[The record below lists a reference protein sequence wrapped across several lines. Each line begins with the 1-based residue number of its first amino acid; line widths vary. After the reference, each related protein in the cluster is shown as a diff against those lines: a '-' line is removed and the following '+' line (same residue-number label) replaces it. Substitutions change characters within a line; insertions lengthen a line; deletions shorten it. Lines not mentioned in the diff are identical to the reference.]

1 MGSTETEAKEPSSSL
16 VKAAENL
23 EAMAKARSI
32 RGKRFGRY
40 VLQEHLA
47 SGGMAEIFLARLPG
61 EGGFAKDLVLKVL
74 QQRYTDNAQVVQ
86 MFTEEA
92 RLGAELRHP
101 AIVDIYENGQEGGLR
116 YIAMEFI
123 EGRNLTE
130 LVTRAFEV
138 SHPLPI
144 SYAVYILGQVAEGLA
159 YLQEG
164 LGFAPPGRTHWS
176 GIVHRDISPPN
187 LIVSYAGRTKIIDFG
202 IARSGASVS
211 VESGARPGKLS
222 YMSPEQAQGL
232 PLDGRSDLFSLGT
245 ILYEITLGR
254 RLWRGPP
261 ETVMRRI
268 VHEDP
273 EPPTFVN
280 RAYPPTLERIVL
292 RALAKRPADR
302 YQAAGEMARDL
313 NRFLN
318 ECSERVADR
327 HIAQFVQEIY
337 LPSAR
342 VQDRDMQRARDF
354 RDEGPA
360 PDEFDQPLNF
370 DRVAAGSPVA
380 HALRDSNV
388 FDLAARAVSAPRQQ
402 PAAWPAQTPSAAPA
416 APPVP
421 ELPAPVAEEPPR
433 SRGWLAVGVLLVLT
447 AVVLSGLF
455 FVLKGP

>member
-1 MGSTETEAKEPSSSL
+1 MASSETEAKGK
-16 VKAAENL
+16 VGKAVDDLAAL
-23 EAMAKARSI
+23 TKARSV
-32 RGKRFGRY
+32 RGRRFGRY

-61 EGGFAKDLVLKVL
+61 EGGFAKDLVLKIL
-74 QQRYTDNAQVVQ
+74 QQRYLDNPQVVQ

-101 AIVDIYENGQEGGLR
+101 AIVDIYDNGEENGLR
-116 YIAMEFI
+116 YIAMEYI
-123 EGRNLTE
+123 EGRTLSE
-130 LVTRAFEV
+130 VVTRAFEV

-144 SYAVYILGQVAEGLA
+144 SYAVYVLQQVAEGLA

-164 LGFAPPGRTHWS
+164 LGIAPPGRTHWS
-176 GIVHRDISPPN
+176 GVVHRDISPPN

-222 YMSPEQAQGL
+222 YMSPEQAQAH
-232 PLDGRSDLFSLGT
+232 PLDGRSDIFSLGT
-245 ILYEITLGR
+245 ILYEVTLGR
-254 RLWRGPP
+254 RLWRGAP
-261 ETVMRRI
+261 ETVLRRI

-280 RAYPPTLERIVL
+280 RGYPPTLERIVL

-302 YQAAGEMARDL
+302 YQSASEMARDL
-313 NRFLN
+313 DRFLN
-318 ECSERVADR
+318 ECSERVSDR
-327 HIAQFVQEIY
+327 HIAQFIQSVY
-337 LPSAR
+337 VPSGR
-342 VQDRDMQRARDF
+342 VQDGNNPRARDF

-360 PDEFDQPLNF
+360 PDDYDQPLNF
-370 DRVAAGSPVA
+370 DRVSTGNSVA

-388 FDLAARAVSAPRQQ
+388 FDLAARAVSAPRQ
-402 PAAWPAQTPSAAPA
+402 PAPWPAPAQTPSAAAP
-416 APPVP
+416 APPP
-421 ELPAPVAEEPPR
+421 PAETAPAPVEEPR
-433 SRGWLAVGVLLVLT
+433 SRGGFAVGILLIVT
-447 AVVLSGLF
+447 ALVLSGLF

>member
-1 MGSTETEAKEPSSSL
+1 MSSSETEAQGK
-16 VKAAENL
+16 VGKIAAGEDL
-23 EAMAKARSI
+23 AALTRARSV

-74 QQRYTDNAQVVQ
+74 QQRYTDNPQVVQ

-101 AIVDIYENGQEGGLR
+101 SIVDIYENGEEGGLR
-116 YIAMEFI
+116 YIAMEYI
-123 EGRNLTE
+123 EGRTLTE

-144 SYAVYILGQVAEGLA
+144 SYAVYLLGQVAEGLA

-164 LGFAPPGRTHWS
+164 IGIAPPGRTHWS
-176 GIVHRDISPPN
+176 GVVHRDISPPN

-202 IARSGASVS
+202 IARSGASVA

-232 PLDGRSDLFSLGT
+232 PLDGRSDIFSLGT
-245 ILYEITLGR
+245 ILYEVTLGR
-254 RLWRGPP
+254 RLWRGAP
-261 ETVMRRI
+261 ETVLRRI

-292 RALAKRPADR
+292 RALAKRPSDR
-302 YQAAGEMARDL
+302 YATATEMARDL
-313 NRFLN
+313 DRFLN
-318 ECSERVADR
+318 ECSERVSDR
-327 HIAQFVQEIY
+327 HIAQFVQGIY
-337 LPSAR
+337 LPTTR
-342 VQDRDMQRARDF
+342 VQDGGSQRARDF

-370 DRVAAGSPVA
+370 DRVASGNSVA

-388 FDLAARAVSAPRQQ
+388 FDLAARAVSAPRQ
-402 PAAWPAQTPSAAPA
+402 PVAWAAPQTPSAA
-416 APPVP
+416 APPPP
-421 ELPAPVAEEPPR
+421 ETAPTPVEEPS
-433 SRGWLAVGVLLVLT
+433 SRGSLAVGILLIVAAL
-447 AVVLSGLF
+447 VLSGLF

>member
-1 MGSTETEAKEPSSSL
+1 MSSSETEAQGK
-16 VKAAENL
+16 VGKIAAGEDL
-23 EAMAKARSI
+23 AALTRARSV

-74 QQRYTDNAQVVQ
+74 QQRYTDNPQVVQ

-101 AIVDIYENGQEGGLR
+101 SIVDIYENGEEGGLR
-116 YIAMEFI
+116 YIAMEYI
-123 EGRNLTE
+123 EGRTLTE

-144 SYAVYILGQVAEGLA
+144 SYAVYLLGQVAEGLA

-164 LGFAPPGRTHWS
+164 IGIAPPGRTHWS
-176 GIVHRDISPPN
+176 GVVHRDISPPN

-202 IARSGASVS
+202 IARSGASVA

-232 PLDGRSDLFSLGT
+232 PLDGRSDIFSLGT
-245 ILYEITLGR
+245 ILYEVTLGR
-254 RLWRGPP
+254 RLWRGAP
-261 ETVMRRI
+261 ETVLRRI

-292 RALAKRPADR
+292 RALAKRPSDR
-302 YQAAGEMARDL
+302 YATATEMARDL
-313 NRFLN
+313 DRFLN
-318 ECSERVADR
+318 ECSERVSDR
-327 HIAQFVQEIY
+327 HIAQFVQGIY
-337 LPSAR
+337 LPTTR
-342 VQDRDMQRARDF
+342 VQDGGSQRARDF

-370 DRVAAGSPVA
+370 DRVASGNSVA

-388 FDLAARAVSAPRQQ
+388 FDLAARAVSAPRQ
-402 PAAWPAQTPSAAPA
+402 PVAWAAPQTPSAA
-416 APPVP
+416 APP
-421 ELPAPVAEEPPR
+421 PAETAPTPVEEPS
-433 SRGWLAVGVLLVLT
+433 SRGSLAVGILLIVAAL
-447 AVVLSGLF
+447 VLSGLF